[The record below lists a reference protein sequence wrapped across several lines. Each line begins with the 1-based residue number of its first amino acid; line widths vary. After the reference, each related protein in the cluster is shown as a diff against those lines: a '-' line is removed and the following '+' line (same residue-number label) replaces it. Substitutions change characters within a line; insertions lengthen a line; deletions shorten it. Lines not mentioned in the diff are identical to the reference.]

1 MTEKLLTS
9 PLLPPLHLL
18 PPQTLGMG
26 SKFNLFPEQHQ
37 HKPTTKTFVPGQHAR
52 IQDFFV
58 RWGRGPGPQ
67 LILQCTEGVN
77 GFITHFLFSRGGG
90 GPIANFYKNPYNYN
104 LRFSRGGGG
113 AGTSIPPLDPHMDN
127 VAFWHE

>member
-9 PLLPPLHLL
+9 PLLPP
-18 PPQTLGMG
+18 PPPSPPSPDPGDGVKIQLISRTASTQTNNKDIFTG
-26 SKFNLFPEQHQ
+26 
-37 HKPTTKTFVPGQHAR
+37 TTCADPG
-52 IQDFFV
+52 FFV

-90 GPIANFYKNPYNYN
+90 G
-104 LRFSRGGGG
+104 
-113 AGTSIPPLDPHMDN
+113 
-127 VAFWHE
+127 VQ